1 MNWITRYEIKVR
13 VEESDFI
20 TIKNTLGFV
29 LKRVE
34 FKKASDIKFYL
45 ENEFL
50 NDFISNECLPE
61 EKLVKMIEEIL
72 INEYENIFKKA
83 KQMNFVL
90 NIQVLEYDEDRNEVN
105 IIYVKE
111 GKKEFKRVVI
121 EKGLVKKYIE
131 EFKKNLKLILYKK

>member
-1 MNWITRYEIKVR
+1 MNWITKYEIKIR
-13 VEESDFI
+13 VEESDFV
-20 TIKNTLGFV
+20 TLKNSLGFV

-131 EFKKNLKLILYKK
+131 DFKKNLSKN

>member
-1 MNWITRYEIKVR
+1 MNWITKYEIKIR
-13 VEESDFI
+13 VEYDFI

-34 FKKASDIKFYL
+34 FKNANKISFYL

-50 NDFISNECLPE
+50 NDFVSNECLPE

-90 NIQVLEYDEDRNEVN
+90 NIQVLEYDDGRDEINFTY
-105 IIYVKE
+105 IKE

-131 EFKKNLKLILYKK
+131 DFKKNLKLILYKK

>member
-131 EFKKNLKLILYKK
+131 DFKKNLSKN